1 MNPRPD
7 ISEYPARILIVDD
20 EPGNRKVL
28 EAMLRPEGYQILSAA
43 NGEEALVL
51 VEQQPPDLILL
62 DVMMPG
68 MDGYQVTAKL
78 KGNFITQNIPII
90 IITAQH
96 DRNARML
103 GLNAGAEDFLTKPV
117 DHAELCV
124 RVKNLLR
131 LKNYG
136 DYCDKYS
143 QMLEAEVASRTIDLV
158 ERTKTLEQQ
167 AAVLAEQAALLDLA
181 RDAIVVWDMHYRILF
196 WSRGAEVMYGWLSK
210 EALGSHLVEL
220 LNPKFAEPAENIEAL
235 LLLEGHW
242 DGEVIQYKRD
252 GTRVAVASRW
262 VLQRDAA
269 GMPVQVLTIN
279 NDITDRKQAE
289 AELRTAKDT
298 AEAANRV
305 KSEFLA
311 NMSHELRTPMNGVIG
326 MIHLILDTD
335 LTFAQREDLLIA
347 KSSAQALLTLIN
359 QVLDFSRIDAGKFE
373 IDPIDFNFREIIKGT
388 VNTVAAGAH
397 KKGLELIVDVG
408 ADIPDTLRGDPACL
422 RRILV
427 SLLGNAIKFTPRG
440 EVVLRVTTEVTAQ
453 EVVLHFSIKDTGIGI
468 SLDHQ
473 KSIIEAFTQADSSM
487 TRAYDGIGLGLTTAA
502 QLVQVM
508 GGRFWLESEVGEGS
522 TFHFTASFGL
532 GAPTFAA
539 PVADTVDLRGLR
551 VLVIDD
557 NATTRGFLEEILNG
571 WRMVPTL
578 AASATEAIAALR
590 AAQEA
595 RRSFD
600 LILTD
605 FPMPG
610 ADGFVLAAIIEK
622 DPVSADATVV
632 MLSSVR
638 QLDEPGRCRELGMA
652 ACIFKPIDLSE
663 LRGVFQVTLGARAA
677 ERDTLAQNPPRE
689 ALPSGRILVVED
701 NIINQL
707 VARRLLETHGHTVL
721 VANSGREALTML
733 EEAAFVGFDCV
744 FMDLKMPEMD
754 GFECTTRIRDK
765 ERLTGSHLPIIGITA
780 YTELGEEARCI
791 AAGMDAFLSK
801 PLQPVKFFDVV
812 DRLLAGSSAPVSR
825 AAT

>member
-20 EPGNRKVL
+20 EPGNRKLL
-28 EAMLRPEGYQILSAA
+28 EVMLKPEGYRVLSAG

-68 MDGYQVTAKL
+68 MDGYQVAAKL
-78 KGNFITQNIPII
+78 KGNLITQNIPII

-124 RVKNLLR
+124 RVRNLLR

-158 ERTKTLEQQ
+158 ERTRTLEQQ
-167 AAVLAEQAALLDLA
+167 AAVLTEQAALLDLA
-181 RDAIVVWDMHYRILF
+181 RDAIVVRDMHCRILF

-210 EALGSHLVEL
+210 EALGRHLVEL

-242 DGEVIQYKRD
+242 EGEVIQYKRD

-262 VLQRDAA
+262 ALQRDAA

-289 AELRTAKDT
+289 AELQTAKDA

-347 KSSAQALLTLIN
+347 KSSAHALLTLIN

-397 KKGLELIVDVG
+397 QKGLELIVDVG

-422 RRILV
+422 RQILV

-440 EVVLRVTTEVTAQ
+440 EVVLRVTTEATAQ

-487 TRAYDGIGLGLTTAA
+487 TRAYDGIGLGLTTSA

-508 GGRFWLESEVGEGS
+508 GGRFWLESEVGRGS
-522 TFHFTASFGL
+522 TFHFTASFAFGGSYL
-532 GAPTFAA
+532 CGA
-539 PVADTVDLRGLR
+539 G
-551 VLVIDD
+551 
-557 NATTRGFLEEILNG
+557 
-571 WRMVPTL
+571 
-578 AASATEAIAALR
+578 
-590 AAQEA
+590 
-595 RRSFD
+595 
-600 LILTD
+600 
-605 FPMPG
+605 
-610 ADGFVLAAIIEK
+610 
-622 DPVSADATVV
+622 
-632 MLSSVR
+632 
-638 QLDEPGRCRELGMA
+638 C
-652 ACIFKPIDLSE
+652 
-663 LRGVFQVTLGARAA
+663 
-677 ERDTLAQNPPRE
+677 
-689 ALPSGRILVVED
+689 
-701 NIINQL
+701 
-707 VARRLLETHGHTVL
+707 
-721 VANSGREALTML
+721 
-733 EEAAFVGFDCV
+733 
-744 FMDLKMPEMD
+744 
-754 GFECTTRIRDK
+754 
-765 ERLTGSHLPIIGITA
+765 
-780 YTELGEEARCI
+780 
-791 AAGMDAFLSK
+791 
-801 PLQPVKFFDVV
+801 
-812 DRLLAGSSAPVSR
+812 
-825 AAT
+825 

>member
-1 MNPRPD
+1 MNRRPD

-20 EPGNRKVL
+20 EPGNRKLL
-28 EAMLRPEGYQILSAA
+28 EVMLKAEGYQVLSAA

-51 VEQQPPDLILL
+51 VAQQPPDLILL

-68 MDGYQVTAKL
+68 MDGYQVAAKL
-78 KGNFITQNIPII
+78 KGNLITQNIPII

-124 RVKNLLR
+124 RVRNLLR

-158 ERTKTLEQQ
+158 ERTRTLEQQ
-167 AAVLAEQAALLDLA
+167 AAVLTEQAALLDLA
-181 RDAIVVWDMHYRILF
+181 RDAIVVRDMHGRISF

-210 EALGSHLVEL
+210 EALGRHLVEL
-220 LNPKFAEPAENIEAL
+220 LKTKFTERAENIEAML
-235 LLLEGHW
+235 LRQDRWE
-242 DGEVIQYKRD
+242 GEVIQYKRD

-262 VLQRDAA
+262 ALQRDAA

-279 NDITDRKQAE
+279 NDITDRKLAE
-289 AELRTAKDT
+289 AELQTAKDA

-347 KSSAQALLTLIN
+347 KSSAHALLTLIN

-388 VNTVAAGAH
+388 MNTVAAGAH
-397 KKGLELIVDVG
+397 QKGLELIVDVG

-422 RRILV
+422 RQILV
-427 SLLGNAIKFTPRG
+427 SLLGNAIKFTPQG
-440 EVVLRVTTEVTAQ
+440 EVVLRVTTEATAQ

-468 SLDHQ
+468 SPDHQ
-473 KSIIEAFTQADSSM
+473 KSVIEAFTQVDGSM
-487 TRAYDGIGLGLTTAA
+487 TRAYDGIGLGLTTSA

-508 GGRFWLESEVGEGS
+508 GGRLWLESELGTGS

-532 GAPTFAA
+532 GAATSAA

-551 VLVIDD
+551 VLIIDD
-557 NATTRGFLEEILNG
+557 NPTNRNFLEKILIG

-578 AASATEAIAALR
+578 AGSATAAIAALR
-590 AAQEA
+590 TAQEA

-605 FPMPG
+605 FPMTG
-610 ADGFVLAAIIEK
+610 TDGFILAETIEK
-622 DPVSADATVV
+622 DPVIGDATVI

-638 QLDEPGRCRELGMA
+638 QLEEPGRCRELGMA
-652 ACIFKPIDLSE
+652 ACIFKPIDLAE
-663 LRGVFQVTLGARAA
+663 LRGVFQVTLGARSA
-677 ERDTLAQNPPRE
+677 ERNKLAQNPPRE

-701 NIINQL
+701 NIINQW

-721 VANSGREALTML
+721 VANSGMQALTML
-733 EEAAFVGFDCV
+733 DEAASAGFSCV
-744 FMDLKMPEMD
+744 LMDIQMPEMN
-754 GFECTTRIRDK
+754 GFEFTTIIRDK
-765 ERLTGSHLPIIGITA
+765 EKLTGSHLPIIGITA
-780 YTELGEEARCI
+780 YTELGEEARCL

-801 PLQPVKFFDVV
+801 PLQAVNFFDVV
-812 DRLLAGSSAPVSR
+812 DRLLAG
-825 AAT
+825 

>member
-1 MNPRPD
+1 
-7 ISEYPARILIVDD
+7 
-20 EPGNRKVL
+20 
-28 EAMLRPEGYQILSAA
+28 
-43 NGEEALVL
+43 
-51 VEQQPPDLILL
+51 
-62 DVMMPG
+62 
-68 MDGYQVTAKL
+68 
-78 KGNFITQNIPII
+78 
-90 IITAQH
+90 
-96 DRNARML
+96 
-103 GLNAGAEDFLTKPV
+103 
-117 DHAELCV
+117 
-124 RVKNLLR
+124 
-131 LKNYG
+131 
-136 DYCDKYS
+136 
-143 QMLEAEVASRTIDLV
+143 
-158 ERTKTLEQQ
+158 
-167 AAVLAEQAALLDLA
+167 
-181 RDAIVVWDMHYRILF
+181 
-196 WSRGAEVMYGWLSK
+196 
-210 EALGSHLVEL
+210 
-220 LNPKFAEPAENIEAL
+220 
-235 LLLEGHW
+235 
-242 DGEVIQYKRD
+242 
-252 GTRVAVASRW
+252 
-262 VLQRDAA
+262 
-269 GMPVQVLTIN
+269 
-279 NDITDRKQAE
+279 
-289 AELRTAKDT
+289 
-298 AEAANRV
+298 
-305 KSEFLA
+305 
-311 NMSHELRTPMNGVIG
+311 

-397 KKGLELIVDVG
+397 QKGLELIVDVG

-427 SLLGNAIKFTPRG
+427 NLLGNAIKFTLRG
-440 EVVLRVTTEVTAQ
+440 EVVLRVTTEATAQ
-453 EVVLHFSIKDTGIGI
+453 EVVLHFSINDTGIGI

-473 KSIIEAFTQADSSM
+473 KSIIEAFTQADGSM

-508 GGRFWLESEVGEGS
+508 GGRFWLESEVGGGS

-532 GAPTFAA
+532 GTPTFAS
-539 PVADTVDLRGLR
+539 PVADAVDLRGLR

-578 AASATEAIAALR
+578 AASATEAIAALG

-610 ADGFVLAAIIEK
+610 ADGFVLAGTIEK

-638 QLDEPGRCRELGMA
+638 QLDEPGRCRELGIA
-652 ACIFKPIDLSE
+652 ACIFKPIDLAE
-663 LRGVFQVTLGARAA
+663 LRGVFQGTLGARSA
-677 ERDTLAQNPPRE
+677 ERDKLAQNPPRE

-733 EEAAFVGFDCV
+733 DQAVGFDCV

-765 ERLTGSHLPIIGITA
+765 EKLTGSHLPIIGITA
-780 YTELGEEARCI
+780 YTELGEEARCL

-801 PLQPVKFFDVV
+801 PLQPVKLFGLV
-812 DRLLAGSSAPVSR
+812 DHLLSVSMPSVFPAPR
-825 AAT
+825 